1 MISFCHALTDTTT
14 TAAAAAAEAA
24 EETLVAGATCW
35 RGAAATAERTTLDI
49 KTLAMCNN

>member
-1 MISFCHALTDTTT
+1 MRSLRLVTKTQTT
-14 TAAAAAAEAA
+14 TAAVAAEAA
-24 EETLVAGATCW
+24 TLVAGATCW

>member
-1 MISFCHALTDTTT
+1 MASDKDTTT
-14 TAAAAAAEAA
+14 TATAASEAGEA
-24 EETLVAGATCW
+24 VMATLVAGATCW